1 MADSKGT
8 CRIKIDPHKAKVR
21 TRRRVKENGPLFE
34 FFENTKRTDSILL
47 RSPKTGWMGW
57 LPLDEIKFEN

>member
-8 CRIKIDPHKAKVR
+8 CRIKIDPNKAKVR